1 MTYACNKRIVEA
13 FMIYDFWLCGY
24 PSIWR
29 TATDKYWELNGID
42 MLRYLLLLMRVAL
55 QVCEPHTALDF
66 PEKNGKK
73 YQKVKPYTQIYMF
86 KLQFS
91 ARKFP
96 EDPQNK

>member
-1 MTYACNKRIVEA
+1 MTYAYNKRIVELC
-13 FMIYDFWLCGY
+13 MIHDFWLCSY

-66 PEKNGKK
+66 PEKKYKK
-73 YQKVKPYTQIYMF
+73 
-86 KLQFS
+86 
-91 ARKFP
+91 
-96 EDPQNK
+96 

>member
-42 MLRYLLLLMRVAL
+42 MLRYLLLLMMVVL
-55 QVCEPHTALDF
+55 HLSVNHTL
-66 PEKNGKK
+66 
-73 YQKVKPYTQIYMF
+73 
-86 KLQFS
+86 L
-91 ARKFP
+91 
-96 EDPQNK
+96 